1 MSNKHKRVCKT
12 LNYNEHFLILAST
25 VTGYISISDFAS
37 LIGILIEI
45 TSPAIWLKICAI
57 IAGIKKYKSVIKR
70 KRKKYDK
77 IVFLAKS
84 ELNSIEVLISKSLIE

>member
-25 VTGYISISDFAS
+25 VTGYISISDIAS

>member
-25 VTGYISISDFAS
+25 VTGYISISDIAS

-57 IAGIKKYKSVIKR
+57 IAGIKKYKSIIKR

>member
-25 VTGYISISDFAS
+25 VTGYISISDIAS

-57 IAGIKKYKSVIKR
+57 IAGIKKYKSII

-77 IVFLAKS
+77 IIFLAKS
-84 ELNSIEVLISKSLIE
+84 ELNSIKVLISKSLIE